1 MTKRIAVIGSGAAG
15 LTCAATLTGAG
26 MDVTVYEAKDR
37 IGGRLA
43 TDHVEGFTLDHG
55 FQVLMTGYPSVAS
68 LLDLQALDVRHFE
81 SGALIFDGEGFQWLI
96 DPIGAS
102 RFAFLS
108 TLRSRLPST
117 TDKVQIARMK
127 LHLSRASVKDLLG
140 GPVESTREVLRYRWG
155 FSDRIIEAFFAPYL
169 GTFMLDKELTTRSPV
184 SLMLLRAI
192 FRGKICLPG
201 AGIQAVAQQLAH
213 GLQDIRLN
221 EPVEHLQPLI
231 DEYDAVVVAAGAPA
245 SVALLDGIGTQLP
258 GLSTATNVGATL
270 YFAARKSPLREATIV
285 TNGAPHDYVS
295 TLAVPSKAAPS
306 YSPTGWHLI
315 CANVIGEHATKPLDD
330 LVEPVLKELRPI
342 AGDQVDEWRFL
353 RGYRS
358 NCPDARTMGSSTVQV
373 TDTVYAC
380 GDHREVGGIEAAMY
394 SGQKAADA
402 IMATTP

>member
-26 MDVTVYEAKDR
+26 MEVTVFEAKDR

-55 FQVLMTGYPSVAS
+55 FQVLMTGYPSVSS
-68 LLDLQALDVRHFE
+68 LLDLKALDVRPFE
-81 SGALIFDGEGFQWLI
+81 SGALIFDGEKFQWLI
-96 DPIGAS
+96 DPIRAS
-102 RFAFLS
+102 RLAFLS
-108 TLRSRLPST
+108 TLRSRLPSM

-169 GTFMLDKELTTRSPV
+169 GTFMLDKELTSRSPV

-201 AGIQAVAQQLAH
+201 AGMQAVAQQLAH
-213 GLQDIRLN
+213 GLRDIRLN
-221 EPVEHLQPLI
+221 HPVDHLQWVL
-231 DEYDAVVVAAGAPA
+231 DQYDAVVVAAGASA
-245 SVALLDGIGTQLP
+245 TVDLLDGVGHRLP
-258 GLSTATNVGATL
+258 GLTKDTNMGATL
-270 YFAARKSPLREATIV
+270 YFASRKSPLREATIV

-315 CANVIGEHATKPLDD
+315 CANVIGEHASQPVDD
-330 LVEPVLKELRPI
+330 LVEPVLNELRPI
-342 AGDQVDEWRFL
+342 AGDQIDDWRYL
-353 RGYRS
+353 RGYHAS
-358 NCPDARTMGSSTVQV
+358 CPTATHMGSSEVQL
-373 TDTVYAC
+373 TDKLFAC

-394 SGQKAADA
+394 TGQKVADA
-402 IMATTP
+402 IMATTT